1 MMKMLNYNLQYQYH
15 LLHVVIVCFFKI
27 VLVLVVFHL
36 EVLCV
41 NDIYA
46 LIFSFAGSS

>member
-1 MMKMLNYNLQYQYH
+1 MKRLNYNLKYQYH
-15 LLHVVIVCFFKI
+15 LLHVIILCFLKI